1 MDPLPNVIR
10 LRIRNR
16 RRAASATYH
25 RGMRM
30 PPDLQRLPGV
40 AGTAAVRWGS
50 DWWRVFHFGAQLLAL
65 AFSPSTYAP
74 RHRPALARHV
84 YLDTAPNLLWFTVL
98 SALISLVLIRIVVV
112 TAYSYGLSQ
121 FAIQMVVRVL
131 VLELIPTTAALFVA
145 LRCTIPRGAEL
156 AHMRSTRAALEGEPI
171 LDEVLPRVVAGIFA
185 VWTLVAVSCVVA
197 LIGAYLVVYGFAAGG
212 FATYTRTV
220 GQVFSPDV
228 SLIFVLKT
236 LFLSFA
242 VGVIPMEWAWTG
254 PWRAGSAAGRELQV
268 LVRLFVVIL
277 LIEVVSLLGNYY

>member
-1 MDPLPNVIR
+1 MIAPMKAMAVLQDTLGAAG
-10 LRIRNR
+10 
-16 RRAASATYH
+16 RA
-25 RGMRM
+25 GMRWS
-30 PPDLQRLPGV
+30 
-40 AGTAAVRWGS
+40 TS
-50 DWWRVFHFGAQLLAL
+50 WWQVVHVGALVLVLAL
-65 AFSPSTYAP
+65 TPSTYERAN
-74 RHRPALARHV
+74 RRALAHHIYIGTV
-84 YLDTAPNLLWFTVL
+84 PVIPWFAVL

-145 LRCTIPRGAEL
+145 LRCTIPRGAEI
-156 AHMRSTRAALEGEPI
+156 AHMRSTRAALEGEPV

-185 VWTLVAVSCVVA
+185 VWMLVAVSCVVA

-212 FATYTRTV
+212 FAIYTRTV

-228 SLIFVLKT
+228 SLIFLLKT

-242 VGVIPMEWAWTG
+242 VGLIPMAWAWTG

-277 LIEVVSLLGNYY
+277 LIEVVSLMGNYY